1 MAALHAP
8 IPVSYTHLDVYKRQA
23 QQRRGGF
30 KRRKKVDY
38 IAANKIEY
46 VDYKDTELLSRF
58 VSERGKILPR
68 RVTGTSAKNQRKVT
82 TAIKRA
88 RVMALMPFVN
98 ED

>member
-1 MAALHAP
+1 M
-8 IPVSYTHLDVYKRQA
+8 A
-23 QQRRGGF
+23 QQRRGGR
-30 KRRKKVDY
+30 KRRKVDY
-38 IAANKIEY
+38 IAANHIEY
-46 VDYKDTELLSRF
+46 IDYKDTELLKRF
-58 VSERGKILPR
+58 ISERGKILPR